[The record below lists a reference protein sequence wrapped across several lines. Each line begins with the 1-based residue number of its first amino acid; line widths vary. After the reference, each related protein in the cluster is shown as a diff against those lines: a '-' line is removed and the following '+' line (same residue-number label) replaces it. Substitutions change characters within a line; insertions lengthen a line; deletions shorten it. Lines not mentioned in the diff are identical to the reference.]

1 VALKLDYV
9 TRETLINLRRNLLLT
24 TASMVTVAVSL
35 SMVGVAF
42 LLRYGVDNA
51 TERWKNGIEFEVFM
65 NLDATQAQKDRI
77 ARELDP
83 AQNPDVKRVRFVGR
97 DEQFR
102 LFRDFFANQ
111 PEYEIVRKEDL
122 PESYRVAPNI
132 KDAAVIQA
140 ISDRLAKEPGVK
152 QVAFPG
158 QEVGRALRTSNGLQ
172 LAMFVIALVLFLASS
187 LLIFNT
193 IRMAIFARRR
203 EIEVMKLVGATNW
216 FIRVPFMVEGL
227 AQSVVGALG
236 AFAAIYSL
244 QRPLSHWIVST
255 FEQFAG
261 FNVHSG
267 EVLTIGFIVVCVGS
281 LIGATSA
288 GVAVTRFLDV

>member
-1 VALKLDYV
+1 MALKLDYV
-9 TRETLINLRRNLLLT
+9 TRETLTNLRRNLLLT

-51 TERWKNGIEFEVFM
+51 TARWKNGIEFEVFM
-65 NLDATQAQKDRI
+65 KLDATPEQKARI
-77 ARELDP
+77 DRELH
-83 AQNPDVKRVRFVGR
+83 QNPDVKRVRFVGR
-97 DEQFR
+97 EEQYK
-102 LFRDFFANQ
+102 LFQDFFHDQ
-111 PEYEIVRKEDL
+111 PSYLENVREDDM
-122 PESYRVAPNI
+122 PESYRVAPRVS
-132 KDAAVIQA
+132 DAAVIRA
-140 ISDRLAKEPGVK
+140 MAERIDKEAGVK
-152 QVAFPG
+152 QVEFAG
-158 QEVGRALRTSNGLQ
+158 EQVARALRTSNGMQ
-172 LAMFVIALVLFLASS
+172 LAMFVIAIVLFLASS

-227 AQSVVGALG
+227 VQGVVGAIG
-236 AFAAIYSL
+236 AFVVL
-244 QRPLSHWIVST
+244 FFLKGPLTHWIKDT

-261 FNVHSG
+261 FIVHSG
-267 EVLTIGFIVVCVGS
+267 EVTAVGLIVVLVGS
-281 LIGATSA
+281 AIGAASA